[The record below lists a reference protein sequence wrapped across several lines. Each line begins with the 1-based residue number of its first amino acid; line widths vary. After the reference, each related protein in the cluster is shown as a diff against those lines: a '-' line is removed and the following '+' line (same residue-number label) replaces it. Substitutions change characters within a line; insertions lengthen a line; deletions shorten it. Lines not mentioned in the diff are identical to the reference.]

1 MADSLNPALL
11 LCPLWPKQQRDC
23 LAHDSVDS
31 SVPPSVPQPRS
42 VYHAWLASRVP
53 SCQNRGYISAGAQ
66 RPLTR
71 ANLRLAQR
79 IAELCVPQILQI
91 FWSRHPFR
99 AFVMVAF
106 SFVRGTFPVFK
117 GYTHALIINEIQSLI
132 SSGHYTWSHLISLL
146 GADFLRFAAEKSLD
160 SFATNNEHFV
170 QNSARFIV
178 EYQQMEQRVRLDIPT
193 LSDPTVRDL
202 LAESDLFVSSF
213 QGAGGFGLL
222 SPFDLIRVFSLI
234 SELASHIFVLSTIS
248 YGPLSIFALVIS
260 FLSATY
266 PIVQSS
272 LLPRTYRF
280 DTPVYSE
287 EEIRLTEKQEQMRQ
301 LSLSDTHR
309 PEVLLFGLGPWILQT
324 WAAARQ
330 TVLGLH
336 SSQQSFQSPSN
347 IFSHLNVAEIIAALQ
362 NVSLHSINT
371 TLKFI
376 FVHSKLPFVLMLQT
390 STSLGSLALY
400 RSSVQSIVYTISTLF
415 ITLQMAVQGVFLM
428 GAFCASMEIEPFLQ
442 PKEESR
448 VKYESLSGGMKIEA
462 RSLSYTYP
470 GCTEP
475 ALRNVSFTLEAGE
488 TLAVVGYNGSGKST
502 LGKVLSRIV
511 DFHAGELLI
520 NDVDVRRYEPAELH
534 RATTAVFQ
542 SFCKYNGTVAE
553 NVGVGYIYDLDCPAA
568 LRRAVQLAEGD
579 HIVSSLPHGIN
590 TRLDA
595 LGLDSM
601 SYSPAGMGACGARAP
616 WASHGLSGGEWQRI
630 ALARAFMRAH
640 QPEVH
645 FLLFDEPTSALDAHA
660 QNKIFQTIDS
670 IARGPGADG
679 DAARVKTVLFI
690 THRLSVAR
698 RADKIAMMEHG
709 TITEFGTHD
718 ELLKR
723 GGSYAALYHASV

>member
-1 MADSLNPALL
+1 
-11 LCPLWPKQQRDC
+11 
-23 LAHDSVDS
+23 
-31 SVPPSVPQPRS
+31 
-42 VYHAWLASRVP
+42 
-53 SCQNRGYISAGAQ
+53 
-66 RPLTR
+66 
-71 ANLRLAQR
+71 
-79 IAELCVPQILQI
+79 
-91 FWSRHPFR
+91 
-99 AFVMVAF
+99 
-106 SFVRGTFPVFK
+106 
-117 GYTHALIINEIQSLI
+117 
-132 SSGHYTWSHLISLL
+132 
-146 GADFLRFAAEKSLD
+146 
-160 SFATNNEHFV
+160 
-170 QNSARFIV
+170 
-178 EYQQMEQRVRLDIPT
+178 MEQRVRLDIPT

-248 YGPLSIFALVIS
+248 YGPLSVFALVIS

-266 PIVQSS
+266 PLVQSS

-362 NVSLHSINT
+362 NVSLHSINI

-462 RSLSYTYP
+462 R
-470 GCTEP
+470 
-475 ALRNVSFTLEAGE
+475 
-488 TLAVVGYNGSGKST
+488 
-502 LGKVLSRIV
+502 
-511 DFHAGELLI
+511 
-520 NDVDVRRYEPAELH
+520 
-534 RATTAVFQ
+534 
-542 SFCKYNGTVAE
+542 
-553 NVGVGYIYDLDCPAA
+553 
-568 LRRAVQLAEGD
+568 
-579 HIVSSLPHGIN
+579 
-590 TRLDA
+590 
-595 LGLDSM
+595 
-601 SYSPAGMGACGARAP
+601 
-616 WASHGLSGGEWQRI
+616 
-630 ALARAFMRAH
+630 
-640 QPEVH
+640 
-645 FLLFDEPTSALDAHA
+645 
-660 QNKIFQTIDS
+660 
-670 IARGPGADG
+670 
-679 DAARVKTVLFI
+679 
-690 THRLSVAR
+690 
-698 RADKIAMMEHG
+698 
-709 TITEFGTHD
+709 
-718 ELLKR
+718 
-723 GGSYAALYHASV
+723 